1 MNDQLCSKRKA
12 KAKCQSEMQ
21 ANQTIWLFDLDN
33 TLHNASAAVFPS
45 IANNMTRYMTQ
56 VLAESNHPSD
66 PETVNQ
72 LRINYLKRY
81 GATLKGMVIH
91 HGVNEKDF
99 LHEAHKFDHLPDL
112 LRRERGLSKILALL
126 PGKKILFT
134 NAPREYSQ
142 QAIRHFNLH
151 RHFAAHISIENMR
164 VHGKSHPKPSKPY
177 LRKLLAQHGWQA
189 SQCILVEDSVANIIA
204 AKQIGIRTVMVTGHG
219 QHVQQKSISASADIT
234 VKSVFELPRRLRQLH
249 IS

>member
-1 MNDQLCSKRKA
+1 MNPK
-12 KAKCQSEMQ
+12 
-21 ANQTIWLFDLDN
+21 QTIWLFDLDN

-56 VLAESNHPSD
+56 VLAESNQPSD

-72 LRINYLKRY
+72 LRVSYLKRY

-91 HGVNEKDF
+91 HGVNEEDF
-99 LHEAHKFDHLPDL
+99 LREAHKFDHLPDL

-134 NAPREYSQ
+134 NAPQDYSQ
-142 QAIRHFNLH
+142 QAIKHFNIH
-151 RHFAAHISIENMR
+151 RHFSAHISVEAMR

-177 LRKLLAQHGWQA
+177 LRKLLAQHGWLA
-189 SQCILVEDSVANIIA
+189 SRCILVEDSLANIIA